1 MPECQSHPTGLTF
14 VVTGGAIPST
24 KVSAMPK
31 IASEL
36 HSRPPMERMMHIH
49 EKIRR
54 NRFPNCSKLA
64 KEIEVSTRTIKRDI
78 DFMKYRLNLPIEYD
92 ARRYGYFYTKPVDQ
106 FPSVPVTEAEVFAL
120 LVAHKAISQYRG
132 TPFEVPLHAAFAKL
146 TGQLDGTRSFTM
158 ANLQQALSFRPFA
171 PEEVNLENFQILT
184 RGISEQRRLKFSYK
198 NLGANRA
205 QSRKVN
211 PYHMACADNRWYI
224 IGYDLARKGMR
235 TFALTR
241 MKNVELLQDNFKLPD
256 DFQIDEYLKGSF
268 GIFKAED
275 DFEVVLEFDKWASD
289 LVCERK
295 WHPSQEV
302 VKLKNGRVRM
312 SLRLNN
318 IEEVERWVLGWGSH
332 VTVVRPMRLA
342 NRVLKAASELVARYA
357 SFLEK

>member
-1 MPECQSHPTGLTF
+1 
-14 VVTGGAIPST
+14 
-24 KVSAMPK
+24 
-31 IASEL
+31 
-36 HSRPPMERMMHIH
+36 MHIH

-54 NRFPNCSKLA
+54 NRFPNCAKLS

-78 DFMKYRLNLPIEYD
+78 DFMKYRLHLPIEYD

-132 TPFEVPLHAAFAKL
+132 TPFEAPLHTAFAKL
-146 TGQLDGTRSFTM
+146 TGQLDGSRSFTM

-224 IGYDLARKGMR
+224 IGYDVGRKGMR

-241 MKNVELLQDNFKLPD
+241 MKNVELLQNTFKLPD
-256 DFQIDEYLKGSF
+256 DFQIDDYLKGSF
-268 GIFKAED
+268 GIFKSDD

-302 VKLKNGRVRM
+302 MKLKSGRARM
-312 SLRLNN
+312 TLRLNN
-318 IEEVERWVLGWGSH
+318 IEEIERWVMSWSTH
-332 VTVVRPMRLA
+332 VTVIRPQRLVD
-342 NRVLKAASELVARYA
+342 RVAKSVAALQDRYQTLAKRQNSE
-357 SFLEK
+357 S